1 MTVDES
7 LIPEHN
13 RISRVTSATWKYE
26 NGAVGSFV
34 HLTALQGHDYS
45 CELEVFADGY
55 QMKCV
60 SLPSARVISIANQ
73 SVFLGSSTHTCSLY
87 SMFVAQVATRKRR
100 TRSLMMTHSSP
111 KYGCFHLQGWIITY
125 ALRFDRSPCSLTTS
139 RTSKRTRTLPK
150 SYPASRVGAVTSG
163 NQNRR

>member
-60 SLPSARVISIANQ
+60 SLPSARGISIANQ
-73 SVFLGSSTHTCSLY
+73 CFSRLVNPYVQPVLYVRRPGSDAQETHTFSDDDPFFSEVRVL
-87 SMFVAQVATRKRR
+87 
-100 TRSLMMTHSSP
+100 
-111 KYGCFHLQGWIITY
+111 
-125 ALRFDRSPCSLTTS
+125 SLT
-139 RTSKRTRTLPK
+139 RLDHYLRAPF
-150 SYPASRVGAVTSG
+150 
-163 NQNRR
+163 